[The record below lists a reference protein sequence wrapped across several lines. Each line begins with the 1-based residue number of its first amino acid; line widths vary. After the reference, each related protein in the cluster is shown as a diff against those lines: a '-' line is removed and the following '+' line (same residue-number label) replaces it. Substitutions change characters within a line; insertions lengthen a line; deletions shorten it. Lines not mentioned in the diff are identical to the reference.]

1 MLISATKRSIEYT
14 DLNCIKWC
22 FKLNDSKISS
32 KFNSTISVKIENQI
46 GTITINRPEKRN
58 ALRME
63 EFEALIKG
71 IKKADND
78 SNVHV
83 IRIRSSGNKAFS
95 AGLDLNMLQ
104 QLTPEEV
111 PKLVQCGNDLTR
123 TILKA
128 KKPVVNQV
136 QGPAVAW
143 GTILCLAAD
152 FVIAGENP
160 RTFFSLPEI
169 DISLFPATGAL
180 TMALFKIGYKHAKKI
195 LMIPEKLSLNQAK
208 EVGLVTIV
216 CPLETLE
223 QTTIEFCQNL
233 SNKPQSILIPI
244 KILLNNFLMKNLE
257 FYFKVEN
264 KALELA
270 MNGDL
275 DKFEDFIKKL
285 WNPNK

>member
-1 MLISATKRSIEYT
+1 MNNSKNSS
-14 DLNCIKWC
+14 
-22 FKLNDSKISS
+22 DSK
-32 KFNSTISVKIENQI
+32 STVLFQTENQI
-46 GTITINRPEKRN
+46 ATITINRPEKRN
-58 ALRME
+58 ALRMK
-63 EFEALIKG
+63 EFDAIIKY
-71 IKKADND
+71 IKEADND

-83 IRIRSSGNKAFS
+83 IRICSSGSKAFS

-104 QLTPEEV
+104 QLTPEKA
-111 PKLVQCGNDLTR
+111 PKLVQYGNDLTR

-169 DISLFPATGAL
+169 DINLFPATGAL

-195 LMIPEKLSLNQAK
+195 LMIPEKLFLDQAK
-208 EVGLVTIV
+208 EIGLVTIT
-216 CPLETLE
+216 CPLEALE

-233 SNKPQSILIPI
+233 SNKPQGILIPI
-244 KILLNNFLMKNLE
+244 KILLNNFLLRDLE
-257 FYFKVEN
+257 SYFEIEN
-264 KALELA
+264 EALELA
-270 MNGDL
+270 MTGDL
-275 DKFEDFIKKL
+275 EKFDDFITKL
-285 WNPNK
+285 WHPRQG

>member
-14 DLNCIKWC
+14 DLNCIQWC
-22 FKLNDSKISS
+22 FKLNNSKKSS
-32 KFNSTISVKIENQI
+32 SFNSTVSVQIENQI
-46 GTITINRPEKRN
+46 ATITINRPETRN

-71 IKKADND
+71 IEKADND
-78 SNVHV
+78 SSVHV
-83 IRIRSSGNKAFS
+83 IRIRSSGSKAFS

-104 QLTPEEV
+104 QLTPEEI
-111 PKLVQCGNDLTR
+111 PKLVQYGNDLTR

-169 DISLFPATGAL
+169 DINLFPATGAL
-180 TMALFKIGYKHAKKI
+180 TMALFKIGYKHAKRI
-195 LMIPEKLSLNQAK
+195 LMIPEKLSLDQAK
-208 EVGLVTIV
+208 EIGLVTIV
-216 CPLETLE
+216 FPLETLE
-223 QTTIEFCQNL
+223 QKTIEFCQNL
-233 SNKPQSILIPI
+233 SDKPQGILIPI
-244 KILLNNFLMKNLE
+244 KILLNSFIMRDLE
-257 FYFKVEN
+257 SYFEIEYE
-264 KALELA
+264 ALELGMA
-270 MNGDL
+270 GDL
-275 DKFEDFIKKL
+275 DKFDDFIKRI
-285 WNPNK
+285 WTPPR